1 MIGSPSA
8 TDPSPEDGPASP
20 PRRDILTLVT
30 GATVA
35 AGACALAWPF
45 LDSLIPPEN
54 AAAHAPVD
62 VDLSPIAPGQQIVVV
77 WRGSPVFITRR
88 TPESLERL
96 KSPALTSRLR
106 DPESKIL
113 QQPPYAT
120 NWHRSLVPEYGLLV
134 GVCTHLGCVPTYGAG
149 SADPAQRGYACPC
162 HGSKFDLA
170 GRVFAG
176 VPAPYNLPVPP
187 HRMLTPDRVRIGE
200 NPAGQSFDFGNIVQ
214 I

>member
-1 MIGSPSA
+1 MTGSSSSTSA
-8 TDPSPEDGPASP
+8 STEDGPANP
-20 PRRDILTLVT
+20 QRRDILTLVT
-30 GATVA
+30 SATVIV
-35 AGACALAWPF
+35 GACGVAWPF

-62 VDLSPIAPGQQIVVV
+62 VDLSALAPGQQIVVV
-77 WRGSPVFITRR
+77 WRANPIFITRR

-96 KSPALTSRLR
+96 KSPGLQAKLR

-113 QQPPYAT
+113 QQPPYAV
-120 NWHRSLVPEYGLLV
+120 NWHRSLVPDYGLLV
-134 GVCTHLGCVPTYGAG
+134 GVCTHLGCVPTYGSG
-149 SADPAQRGYACPC
+149 NADPGQRGYACPC

-187 HRMLTPDRVRIGE
+187 HRMLSATRVRIGE
-200 NPAGQSFDFGNIVQ
+200 SPAGQSFDFDSIVQ